1 MTHCWGKLAF
11 WLGSF
16 GAFIICS
23 VLRPCMK
30 IRAQKANARLFP
42 HLRYDLETKE
52 ESFAFGWGSK
62 WGRTQTEKVRDH
74 RPLWHLI
81 PKCKQR
87 APSWS
92 LENLSSGKLWEAMEV
107 WHHPLTQGEKK
118 FLASSNLCVVT
129 PLLLQDWDDWL
140 KSCFYPGSLLFS
152 TVSQVLGPGVSN
164 PSSRP
169 WPRRT
174 DPTLCQ
180 KCKILDSYNWKDLP
194 DDLVQHVFCV
204 CACRWGNWGGKRFYS
219 SFRLRC

>member
-118 FLASSNLCVVT
+118 FWPLQTCVWLHPFFYRTGMIGWSLAFTLAACSSQQWARCLGREFLT
-129 PLLLQDWDDWL
+129 LLQGHDQGGL
-140 KSCFYPGSLLFS
+140 IPPSVKSVKS
-152 TVSQVLGPGVSN
+152 
-164 PSSRP
+164 
-169 WPRRT
+169 
-174 DPTLCQ
+174 
-180 KCKILDSYNWKDLP
+180 
-194 DDLVQHVFCV
+194 
-204 CACRWGNWGGKRFYS
+204 
-219 SFRLRC
+219 